1 MSVTSES
8 LSDMESL
15 DKNAELY
22 IYGYFEEIKRKVDL
36 RREDLIERINN
47 YSDVIIKSIKSTQNE
62 CLKMY
67 KEVNQLT
74 VEVENS
80 KKNLNK
86 LINNFKTIE
95 KRRGSL
101 IVLNEDFTK
110 VLEEYNDSKSPI
122 TWLQQ
127 IFDFKE
133 IDIKDL
139 FGYFSQ
145 TKKVKKDYSF
155 YVKLVLKL
163 IYLKIKV

>member
-1 MSVTSES
+1 
-8 LSDMESL
+8 MESL

-36 RREDLIERINN
+36 RREDLIERI
-47 YSDVIIKSIKSTQNE
+47 IIKSIKSTQNE
-62 CLKMY
+62 CLKMS

-74 VEVENS
+74 VEVEKS

-110 VLEEYNDSKSPI
+110 VLEEYNDSLLGFNKYS
-122 TWLQQ
+122 
-127 IFDFKE
+127 FDFKE

-145 TKKVKKDYSF
+145 TKKVKKDNSF

-163 IYLKIKV
+163 IYLKIKVLFENNGYRPRKSVIKHL